1 MKGSCTGTAPW
12 RVVHMLK
19 CNLGLPDP
27 FGVDVNAGSVR
38 TWNHVSRVASL
49 ADTISPVPPDIR
61 NFSGVAESYH
71 GRQPPFH

>member
-1 MKGSCTGTAPW
+1 MKGSCKGAARW

-38 TWNHVSRVASL
+38 TWNHVRGCQPL
-49 ADTISPVPPDIR
+49 GLNPIPPDIR

-71 GRQPPFH
+71 RRQPPFH